1 MSKSPEPQLRT
12 HVASLLVTAFVSG
25 CGLGEHMSELPLPH
39 AGAPEGSVARG
50 RSLLAQYQCGS
61 CHVIPS
67 VEASRGTDGPPL
79 AAFGRRSY
87 IAGHV
92 PNGPDTLAHW
102 IVAPSSL
109 VPGTTMPAM
118 GVSQR
123 DARDMA
129 AFLLALE

>member
-1 MSKSPEPQLRT
+1 MRAPLNPKRRA
-12 HVASLLVTAFVSG
+12 HVASLLATALVGG
-25 CGLGEHMSELPLPH
+25 CGLGEHTSELPLPH
-39 AGAPEGSVARG
+39 AGASEVSVRRG
-50 RSLLAQYQCGS
+50 QALLAQYQCGS

-67 VEASRGTDGPPL
+67 VEASRGKDGPPL

-87 IAGHV
+87 IAGYV
-92 PNGPDTLAHW
+92 PNGPDTLAYW
-102 IVAPSSL
+102 IVAPSAL
-109 VPGTTMPAM
+109 VPGTTMPSM